1 MAEPPV
7 IRKTLA
13 DQGTRYQFYN
23 ELLEMWSDGLEAV
36 NNAYA
41 QFANEK
47 DALRKKALTA
57 AISLLTAER
66 DRVADYDTK
75 RFELA
80 REIDRIPRTNWRID
94 EKEAEAKKAKE
105 SAKDDTNSGAETNT
119 RKSSGESSYG
129 IESGT

>member
-1 MAEPPV
+1 MAEPS
-7 IRKTLA
+7 ITRKSLS

-57 AISLLTAER
+57 AISLLMAER
-66 DRVADYDTK
+66 DRVADYDVK
-75 RFELA
+75 RFELQ

-94 EKEAEAKKAKE
+94 EDKKAK
-105 SAKDDTNSGAETNT
+105 AKNDTNSGAEVNPRT
-119 RKSSGESSYG
+119 SPGESSYN
-129 IESGT
+129 IDSGS

>member
-1 MAEPPV
+1 MTGSPEAPV
-7 IRKTLA
+7 QRKSLS
-13 DQGTRYQFYN
+13 DIGTRYQFYN

-36 NNAYA
+36 NNAYK

-75 RFELA
+75 RFELQ
-80 REIDRIPRTNWRID
+80 REVDRIPRTNWRLD
-94 EKEAEAKKAKE
+94 EINKAEEK
-105 SAKDDTNSGAETNT
+105 AKDDASSGAETNQRT
-119 RKSSGESSYG
+119 SPGESSYG
-129 IESGT
+129 LESGA